1 MNSARMND
9 IMAANKDRI
18 DKLRELVAY
27 HQKRYHEEDAPE
39 ISDEAYDSLVREL
52 RELEGVGE
60 EGESV
65 ANQVG
70 GAPSEAFSKVTHKV
84 RQWSLNN
91 VFDLEE
97 LQDWEEQ
104 VKRRL
109 REEDITATLTYDVG
123 HKLDGLKIVLTY
135 EAGKLVR
142 AATRGN
148 GVIGEDVTHA
158 ARTIRDIPN
167 TLKKP
172 VDLTCVG
179 EVMLSEVEFMRI
191 NKERQ
196 ELEQPLF
203 ANPRNAAA
211 GSLRQL
217 DPTIT
222 ASRRLSIVV
231 YDLDSVDLKDTGVK
245 EPATQEQEIHLLEK
259 LGFPVGEHTFLAQNI
274 SDVSKYYEKWKAK
287 RSTLP
292 YNVDGI
298 VVKVNNISLQKRLGY
313 TAKAPRFAIAFKF
326 PAEQSTTVVLDIV
339 LQVGRTGVV
348 TPVAHLTPTRIA
360 GSVVSRA
367 TLHNEDQIKRLDVR
381 VGDTVILQKAGDVI
395 PEIVSVVTELRP
407 ENTKP
412 YRFPKK
418 VEGCGGDGS
427 IERVP
432 GEAAYRC
439 ATLDSDFIYRRRLY
453 HFASKTALNIDGVGP
468 RIIDVLLDEG
478 LIKTPADLFTLK
490 VGDLEGLPGFKDRA
504 ARNVIEAIEAAREVE
519 LYRFLVAL
527 SIPNIGEETARLVAD
542 HCGSLEKVQTASV
555 ETLADIHGVGE
566 VVAKSLVL
574 WMRNGK
580 NQELLSELLPHL
592 NIKNPSK
599 RKNATGALVGKTV
612 VFTGALSS
620 LSRDEAKSLA
630 RTAGAHIASSVSRKT
645 DFLVM
650 GEEAGSKAAAAEA
663 LGVTVLRE
671 DEFLKMV
678 R

>member
-1 MNSARMND
+1 ME
-9 IMAANKDRI
+9 RI
-18 DKLRELVAY
+18 EKLRELVTY
-27 HQKRYHEEDAPE
+27 HQRRYHEEDAPE

-60 EGESV
+60 EGVSV

-97 LQDWEEQ
+97 LQDWEDQ
-104 VKRRL
+104 IKRRL
-109 REEDITATLTYDVG
+109 REEDITDTLTYDVG
-123 HKLDGLKIVLTY
+123 HKLDGLKVVLTY
-135 EAGKLVR
+135 KDGKLIR

-148 GVIGEDVTHA
+148 GVIGEDVTHT
-158 ARTIRDIPN
+158 ARTIEEIPDK
-167 TLKKP
+167 LAEP

-179 EVMLSEVEFMRI
+179 EVMLSEVEFKRL
-191 NKERQ
+191 NKER
-196 ELEQPLF
+196 EKLEQPLF

-217 DPTIT
+217 DPTVT

-231 YDLDSVDLKDTGVK
+231 YDLDSLDVKGTGLD
-245 EPATQEQEIHLLEK
+245 EPTTQEEEIQLLKK
-259 LGFPVGEHTFLAQNI
+259 LGFPIGEHTLLAQSI
-274 SDVSKYYEKWKAK
+274 SDIAKYYEKWKAK
-287 RSTLP
+287 RSSLA
-292 YNVDGI
+292 YSVDGI
-298 VVKVNNISLQKRLGY
+298 VVKVNDLTLQKRLGY

-348 TPVAHLTPTRIA
+348 TPVAHLIPTRIA

-395 PEIVSVVTELRP
+395 PEIVSVVKELRP
-407 ENTKP
+407 DNSKS
-412 YRFPKK
+412 YRFPKR

-427 IERVP
+427 IERIP
-432 GEAAYRC
+432 GESAYRC

-490 VGDLEGLPGFKDRA
+490 VGDLEGLPGFKVQA
-504 ARNVIEAIEAAREVE
+504 AKNVIGAVSVASEVE
-519 LYRFLVAL
+519 LYRLLVAV

-542 HCGSLEKVQTASV
+542 YCGSLTKVQSASD
-555 ETLADIHGVGE
+555 EELAAIHGVGD
-566 VVAKSLVL
+566 VVAESLVS
-574 WMRNGK
+574 WMKDKK
-580 NQELLSELLPHL
+580 NQALLSELLPHL

-599 RKNATGALVGKTV
+599 RKSATGALSKKTV

-630 RTAGAHIASSVSRKT
+630 RASGAHIASSVSRKT
-645 DFLVM
+645 DFVVM

-663 LGVTVLRE
+663 LGVTVL
-671 DEFLKMV
+671 DEAQFLKMV